1 MQSTGGVGGV
11 DRVVGSTKTL
21 KLQLKT
27 FKVECDFVPPGH
39 TWAGHLVCSYFSHLI
54 IAHQGLTSTW
64 TRIS

>member
-27 FKVECDFVPPGH
+27 FKVECDFVPS
-39 TWAGHLVCSYFSHLI
+39 GHLGWALGMHLLLPSNYCSSRLDKHLD
-54 IAHQGLTSTW
+54 
-64 TRIS
+64 